1 MKKFKLTPLEKSW
14 VLYDIGNSA
23 FVLLAATLLPIFFNG
38 LASGAGISNEMYLSY
53 WAYAGSIAT
62 ALVAI
67 IGPICGSLT
76 NQKGFKKPVFV
87 VSMLLGA
94 VGCIALGIAKS
105 WLLFLALFVVAKV
118 GFSSSIVF
126 YDSMLPEITTEDR
139 MDNVSSKGYA
149 YGYIGSCIPF
159 LVCLALV
166 LFYDKIGIT
175 LSTAMV
181 LALVLTG
188 VWWIVCSLP
197 LLKNYRQTAYV
208 ERRKNAVGETFA
220 ELGRTLVH
228 AFKHPKIILYLVAFF
243 FFINGVYTII
253 DMATA
258 YGTSLGLDTTGLLL
272 ALLVTQI
279 VAFPFA
285 ILFGR
290 LASKVRPG
298 LLIKICILCYTG
310 ITVFAV
316 FLVAQW
322 QFWLLA
328 VLVGMFQGAIQA
340 LSRSYLGK
348 IIPAERS
355 GSYYGLMDICGKGA
369 SFLGGLLIG
378 IINEKT
384 VGMSLSVFGIQL
396 QSQNFAVS
404 SLIVLFIIGFV
415 LFCIADKLSLFSITD
430 KLKDK
435 LNDK

>member
-14 VLYDIGNSA
+14 VLYDVGNSA
-23 FVLLAATLLPIFFNG
+23 FVLLAATLLPIFFNA
-38 LASGAGISNEMYLSY
+38 LATGAGLNEELYLSY
-53 WAYAGSIAT
+53 WAYAGSVAT

-67 IGPICGSLT
+67 IGPICGSMT
-76 NQKGFKKPVFV
+76 DQKGFKKPVFIL
-87 VSMLLGA
+87 SMLLGA
-94 VGCIALGIAKS
+94 VGCVALGIASS
-105 WLLFLALFVVAKV
+105 WMLFLVIFVIAKV

-126 YDSMLPEITTEDR
+126 YDSMLPEVTTEER
-139 MDNVSSKGYA
+139 MDKVSSMGYA
-149 YGYIGSCIPF
+149 YGYIGSVIPF
-159 LVCLALV
+159 VICLALV
-166 LFYDKIGIT
+166 LCYEMIGIT
-175 LSTAMV
+175 QSTAMII
-181 LALVLTG
+181 AFAITG
-188 VWWIVCSLP
+188 IWWIICSLP
-197 LLKNYRQTAYV
+197 LAKRYHQTAYI
-208 ERRKNAVGETFA
+208 ERRKNPIRETFA
-220 ELGRTLVH
+220 ELGSTIAH
-228 AFKHPKIILYLVAFF
+228 AFKHPKIALYLISFF

-272 ALLVTQI
+272 ALLLTQV

-298 LLIKICILCYTG
+298 KLIKICILCYTG
-310 ITVFAV
+310 ITMFAV

-355 GSYYGLMDICGKGA
+355 GAYYGLMDICGKGA

-378 IINEKT
+378 LINEKT
-384 VGMSLSVFGIQL
+384 IGLTIPPIFGLQL
-396 QSQNFAVS
+396 QNENLAVS
-404 SLIVLFIIGFV
+404 SLIVLFVIGFA
-415 LFCIADKLSLFSITD
+415 LFCVADKLNNKEKGTPR
-430 KLKDK
+430 
-435 LNDK
+435 